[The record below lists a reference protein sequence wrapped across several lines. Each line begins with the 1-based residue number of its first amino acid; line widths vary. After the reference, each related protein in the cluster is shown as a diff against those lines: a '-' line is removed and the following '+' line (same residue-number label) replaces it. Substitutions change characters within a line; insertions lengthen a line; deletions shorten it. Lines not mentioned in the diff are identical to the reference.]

1 MLLSLF
7 NNGPAFAGMFKEHN
21 LCVARA
27 NFLSQI
33 LMFMSQVLF
42 IPEVFS
48 PVRRYSIRT
57 GEVFWGALVGKPILP
72 SDHQSYGFKLGI

>member
-1 MLLSLF
+1 MMLRLF

-21 LCVARA
+21 LFVARA

-33 LMFMSQVLF
+33 LMFMSQFLF

-72 SDHQSYGFKLGI
+72 GEHQSYGFKLGV